1 MTKKRL
7 TLLVVVV
14 FAVSC
19 VSVGFAQEKK
29 KSKVYKVKGMMVVH
43 PETKD
48 VKVVDKDY
56 QYHTI
61 YYNKKTKVEATVKA
75 KTADMEK
82 EMSQS
87 QLPSGTVT
95 YIIKDGKK
103 VATKISFKSRA
114 GWGIKKKKKKK

>member
-7 TLLVVVV
+7 TLLLVVV

-29 KSKVYKVKGMMVVH
+29 KPKTYKVKGMMVVH

-75 KTADMEK
+75 KPADMEK

-87 QLPSGTVT
+87 RLPSGTVT
-95 YIIKDGKK
+95 YMIKDGKK

>member
-1 MTKKRL
+1 MTKKTL
-7 TLLVVVV
+7 TLVLVVVFV
-14 FAVSC
+14 CAWAAA
-19 VSVGFAQEKK
+19 GLGQEKQK
-29 KSKVYKVKGMMVVH
+29 PKEYKVKGMMVVH

-61 YYNKKTKVEATVKA
+61 SYNKKTQVEATVRA
-75 KTADMEK
+75 KTGDLEK

-95 YIIKDGKK
+95 YIIKDGQK

-114 GWGIKKKKKKK
+114 GWGIKKKKKK